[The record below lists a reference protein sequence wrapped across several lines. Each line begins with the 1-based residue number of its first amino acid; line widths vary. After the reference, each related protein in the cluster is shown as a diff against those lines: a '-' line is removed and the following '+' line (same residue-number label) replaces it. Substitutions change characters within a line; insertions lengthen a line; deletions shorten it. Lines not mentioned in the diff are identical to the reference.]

1 MQANFEIKKTMY
13 IKDNNEKLKK
23 VKITGKLMPEIKTNV
38 AQPKNINNVCPIS
51 GCIISKRQAGT
62 MAIKVSKYL
71 KYTLKF
77 FSLHKIVAIK
87 IIINGLANSIG

>member
-1 MQANFEIKKTMY
+1 MY

-77 FSLHKIVAIK
+77 FF
-87 IIINGLANSIG
+87 